1 MATLQYP
8 IRAVAKMTGLSIEV
22 LRSWERRYQVVTPE
36 RNNRGRIY
44 SEADVERLRLLR
56 TAVESGQAIGQVAE
70 LSNHELKALVTY
82 VPAGDRFETAVAN
95 DALSAHTGWG
105 LLLKAIQSYD
115 HLAVNHELGR
125 LALLLN
131 PVELIHQVALPLM
144 NRVGEDWA
152 NGKMSIAQEH
162 LISAALRNLLG
173 SLMRM
178 YARAETPAKL
188 LFATPSG
195 ELHELGIMAAA
206 MLTAAG
212 GLGHIYLGAN
222 IPASEIADVVRQKS
236 PQVVVLGM
244 VGAEDIKQ
252 SVRELTQITRQ
263 LPPAIPIWVGGTDS
277 AQLSEGISATRA
289 VWIPDFDV
297 LAQRLRK
304 LGASY

>member
-1 MATLQYP
+1 MGTLQYP

-44 SEADVERLRLLR
+44 SESDVERLRLLR
-56 TAVESGQAIGQVAE
+56 TVVESGQAIGQIAE
-70 LSNHELKALVTY
+70 LSNQELKTLVTH
-82 VPAGDRFETAVAN
+82 VPAGDRFETAVVN
-95 DALSAHTGWG
+95 DAPSAQTEWAP
-105 LLLKAIQSYD
+105 LLRAIQSYD
-115 HLAVNHELGR
+115 HIAVDRELGR

-131 PVELIHQVALPLM
+131 PIELIRRVALPIM
-144 NRVGEDWA
+144 NRVGEDWTK
-152 NGKMSIAQEH
+152 GKLSIAQEH

-178 YARAETPAKL
+178 YARTETPAKL

-212 GLGHIYLGAN
+212 GLGYLYLGADV
-222 IPASEIADVVRQKS
+222 PASEIVAAVRQNS
-236 PQVVVLGM
+236 PQAVVLGIM
-244 VGAEDIKQ
+244 GAEDMAH
-252 SVRELTQITRQ
+252 SVRELQQMAEQ
-263 LPPAIPIWVGGTDS
+263 LPPAIELWVGGRGS
-277 AQLSEGISATRA
+277 AQLSEAIAATRA

-304 LGASY
+304 LGARY

>member
-44 SEADVERLRLLR
+44 SVADVERLRLLR
-56 TAVESGQAIGQVAE
+56 TAVESGQAIGQIAE
-70 LSNHELKALVTY
+70 LSNQELKALITY
-82 VPAGDRFETAVAN
+82 VPAGDRFETAVVN
-95 DALSAHTGWG
+95 DALSPHTEWG
-105 LLLKAIQSYD
+105 PLLKAIQCYD
-115 HLAVNHELGR
+115 HLTVNRELGR

-131 PVELIHQVALPLM
+131 PVELINQVALPIM

-152 NGKMSIAQEH
+152 KGELSIAQEH

-173 SLMRM
+173 SMMRM

-212 GLGHIYLGAN
+212 GLGYIYLGAN
-222 IPASEIADVVRQKS
+222 IPASEIAAVVRQKS

-244 VGAEDIKQ
+244 VGAEDMKQ
-252 SVRELTQITRQ
+252 SVRELTQITQQ
-263 LPPAIPIWVGGTDS
+263 LPPAIQIWVGGTDS
-277 AQLSEGISATRA
+277 AQFSKGISATRA

-297 LAQRLRK
+297 LTQRLRR
-304 LGASY
+304 LGARY